1 MPHPRRIGGGLL
13 AAAVAFALP
22 VAFALCT
29 LVASL
34 GPRATAQ
41 VNYPLLTGDPHW
53 RGPVSNS
60 AALPATRNS
69 NGDIIETLD
78 THFLWIWDSTAS
90 AWSTSSVRRG
100 NHGESSVPFLLWE
113 NISLSTSG
121 VTSTGTHNLLPAS
134 SLIDHVDCVVTTT
147 VTGSGVT
154 GLQVGDG
161 STVDR
166 FLSAG
171 ALALTAG
178 SKAIGWN
185 VRRPAYATTDAKGPT
200 QAALAQ
206 VVVTAVGGT
215 PTAGAVS
222 CSSFGSTIT
231 APAS

>member
-1 MPHPRRIGGGLL
+1 MPHPRRIVGGLL
-13 AAAVAFALP
+13 AAAVAFALCML
-22 VAFALCT
+22 A
-29 LVASL
+29 ASF
-34 GPRATAQ
+34 GPRAAAQ

-53 RGPVSNS
+53 RGPVANS
-60 AALPATRNS
+60 AALPTTRNS

-78 THFLWIWDSTAS
+78 THLLWIWDSTAA

-100 NHGESSVPFLLWE
+100 THGESVTPFPPLWE
-113 NISLSTSG
+113 HLVLSTSG
-121 VTSTGTHNLLPAS
+121 VTTTGVGNLLPAS
-134 SLIDHVDCVVTTT
+134 SLIDHIDCVVTVT

-161 STVDR
+161 TTVDR

-178 SKAIGWN
+178 SKAVGWN
-185 VRRPAYATTDAKGPT
+185 IRRPAYATTDAKGPT
-200 QAALAQ
+200 QATLAQ

-231 APAS
+231 PPAS

>member
-1 MPHPRRIGGGLL
+1 MRKSLSLL
-13 AAAVAFALP
+13 ALP
-22 VAFALCT
+22 A
-29 LVASL
+29 ASL
-34 GPRATAQ
+34 ALTLLIVFA
-41 VNYPLLTGDPHW
+41 YPLPSPAQNPFPAGDPHW
-53 RGPVSNS
+53 SYPVASS
-60 AALPATRNS
+60 ANLPAAAVWGVGEAHIDLSTGTVYSWTGAAWQKSYTRA
-69 NGDIIETLD
+69 GL
-78 THFLWIWDSTAS
+78 
-90 AWSTSSVRRG
+90 
-100 NHGESSVPFLLWE
+100 HGESAAPFLLWE
-113 NISLSTSG
+113 HLVLSTSG
-121 VTSTGTHNLLPAS
+121 VTTTGAGNLLPAS
-134 SLIDHVDCVVTTT
+134 SLIDHVDCVVTVT

-161 STVDR
+161 TTVDR

-178 SKAIGWN
+178 SKAVGWN